1 MACLLTKGRKLPCKS
16 AFGGI
21 KAAYFINFNGGVAVG
36 SGLGT
41 VSFDAEGQ
49 IDTASNSGTMEV
61 YQYDVKGSSSLETTI
76 TSSRDTGTTFY
87 TQTLTLNFTYL
98 DKATQQ
104 EIQLIAQ
111 ARPQVAVEDYYGNIF
126 LVGLENGSEC
136 SGGSIV
142 TGTAPGD
149 LSGFTLTMEAMEEKA
164 APWILSTLITGAT
177 QGTQISPTG

>member
-21 KAAYFINFNGGVAVG
+21 KAAYFINFNGQLSSIPGT
-36 SGLGT
+36 GT
-41 VSFDAEGQ
+41 VTFDADGQ
-49 IDTASNSGTMEV
+49 IDTASNSASMEV
-61 YQYDVKGSSSLETTI
+61 FQYDVKGASSLDTSI

-104 EIQLIAQ
+104 ELQLIARS
-111 ARPQVAVEDYYGNIF
+111 RPQIAVEDYYGNIF
-126 LVGLENGSEC
+126 LVGLENGAEC
-136 SGGSIV
+136 TGGTIG
-142 TGTAPGD
+142 TGTAAGD

-164 APWILSTLITGAT
+164 APWILSTLITSAT
-177 QGTQISPTG
+177 QATQIDPTT

>member
-21 KAAYFINFNGGVAVG
+21 KAAYFINFNGGVT
-36 SGLGT
+36 GLGAVT
-41 VSFDAEGQ
+41 FDADGQ
-49 IDTASNSGTMEV
+49 IDTAANSASMEV

-87 TQTLTLNFTYL
+87 TQTLNLTFTYL

-104 EIQLIAQ
+104 EIQLIAA
-111 ARPQVAVEDYYGNIF
+111 ARPQIAVEDYYGNIF

-136 SGGSIV
+136 TGGSIV
-142 TGTAPGD
+142 TGTAAGD
-149 LSGFTLTMEAMEEKA
+149 LSGFTLTMEAMEETA
-164 APWILSTLITGAT
+164 APWILSTIITGAT
-177 QGTQISPTG
+177 QATQIAPTG